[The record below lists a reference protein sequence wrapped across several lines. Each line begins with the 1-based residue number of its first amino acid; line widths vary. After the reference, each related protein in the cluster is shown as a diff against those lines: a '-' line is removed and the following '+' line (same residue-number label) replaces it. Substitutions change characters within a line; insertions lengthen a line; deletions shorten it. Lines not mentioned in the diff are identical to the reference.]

1 MKTIVSFVFVLA
13 CASLCQCLSYSSHI
27 QHMQAA
33 EQQAYL
39 DQLLKI
45 QSNLVSQLDQFSQV
59 IDATNR
65 NASQF
70 ANYPTIQAQTLE
82 AGLQS

>member
-1 MKTIVSFVFVLA
+1 MKTTISFVFVLA
-13 CASLCQCLSYSSHI
+13 CISVGQCLSYSSHI

-45 QSNLVSQLDQFSQV
+45 
-59 IDATNR
+59 
-65 NASQF
+65 
-70 ANYPTIQAQTLE
+70 
-82 AGLQS
+82 